1 MPDAIV
7 ALAPET
13 SSLSSLESGLS
24 FCADILART
33 GVLRVRY
40 SEASTLA
47 GLVDDVIGVV
57 K

>member
-1 MPDAIV
+1 M
-7 ALAPET
+7 
-13 SSLSSLESGLS
+13 ESGLS